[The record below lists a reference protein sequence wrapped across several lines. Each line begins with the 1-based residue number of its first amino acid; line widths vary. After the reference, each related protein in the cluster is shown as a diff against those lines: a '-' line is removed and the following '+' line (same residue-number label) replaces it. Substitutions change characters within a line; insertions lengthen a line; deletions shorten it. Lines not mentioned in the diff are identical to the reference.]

1 MKSLTRCRQNEKEWN
16 DTNKKTKLN
25 TIQETDEIMNR
36 NWKDLKEKRQTWAEK
51 KSGSTRAY
59 GCAQDDEVHCVPV
72 I

>member
-36 NWKDLKEKRQTWAEK
+36 NWKDLKEERQT
-51 KSGSTRAY
+51 
-59 GCAQDDEVHCVPV
+59 
-72 I
+72 